1 MPDLF
6 AFSDSCQAILDCCP
20 FLWPTAG
27 LVEAV
32 CSFSA
37 ILFSGSSN
45 LFLEHWSWYRYCS
58 RYPYW
63 LFWQNLFFCQGN
75 WRQLCLSWLG
85 TQQEPGDLSQKV
97 SSLMMNLSERDIDY
111 CMLICLLYI
120 LCLYL
125 VTSVRH
131 EIYHYQMKLISCF
144 LVHVN
149 CKICL
154 SVTNTLHIFEYKIQR
169 LQLTKHVMFSS
180 HCFKSVTPS
189 HKWPFLL
196 IQIAHQKNWIQHL
209 F

>member
-37 ILFSGSSN
+37 ILFSVFSN

-63 LFWQNLFFCQGN
+63 LFWQNWFFCQEN

-97 SSLMMNLSERDIDY
+97 SSLMMKLSERDID
-111 CMLICLLYI
+111 LHANLPFIHT
-120 LCLYL
+120 
-125 VTSVRH
+125 VP
-131 EIYHYQMKLISCF
+131 ISCYIRETWDLSLSDEINILF
-144 LVHVN
+144 LGTR
-149 CKICL
+149 K
-154 SVTNTLHIFEYKIQR
+154 
-169 LQLTKHVMFSS
+169 LQSMF
-180 HCFKSVTPS
+180 
-189 HKWPFLL
+189 
-196 IQIAHQKNWIQHL
+196 
-209 F
+209 